1 MSSQRVTISQQ
12 SQHIYM
18 GLGCPVRGSPSVS
31 QSQPTFI
38 WDLDVQSEGY
48 HQSTEPTH
56 LYGTWMSS
64 QRVTISQQSQ
74 HIYMGLGCPVRGL
87 PSVNRANTFIWDLDV
102 QSEGYHQS
110 TEPTHL
116 YGTWTWMSSQRVT
129 ISQQSQHIYMG
140 LGCPVRGLPSVNRAN
155 TFIWDLD
162 VQSEGYHQSTEPT
175 HLYRTWMS
183 SQGPPSVN
191 RANTFIW
198 DLDVQSEGYHQS
210 TEPTHLYRTWMS
222 SQRVTI
228 SQQSQHI
235 YIGLGCPV
243 RGLPS
248 VNRAN
253 TFIWDLDVQSEG
265 YHQSTEPTHL
275 YGTWMSSQRVTIS
288 QQSQHIYMG
297 LGCPV
302 RGLPSVNRANTF
314 IWDLDV
320 QSEGYHQSTEPTHLY
335 GTWMSSQRVTISQ
348 QSQHIYMGLGC
359 PVRGLPSVNRA
370 NTFIWDLDVQSE
382 GYHQSTEPTHLY
394 GTWMSSQRV
403 TISQQ
408 SQHIY
413 MGLGCP
419 VRGLPSVNRANT
431 FIWDLDV
438 QSEGYHQSTEP
449 THLYRTWMSSQRVT
463 ISQQSQHIYMGLGCP
478 VRGLPSVNRANTFI
492 WDLDVQSEGYHQSTE
507 PTHLYGTWMS
517 SQRVTIS
524 QQSQHIYMG
533 LGCPVRVLP
542 SEQSQHIYMGL
553 GCPVRGLPSVNRAN
567 TFIWD
572 LDVQSEGYH
581 QSTEPTHLYR
591 TWMSSQRVTISQQSQ
606 HIYIGLGCPVRG
618 LPSVNRANTFIWD
631 LDVQSECYHQSTEHI
646 YMGLGCPVR
655 GSPSVNRA
663 NTFIRTWMSS
673 QRVTISQQS
682 QHIYMGLGCPVRGSP
697 SVNRA
702 NTFIWDLDVQSEGHH
717 QSTEPTHLYRT
728 WMSSQRFTISQQSQH
743 IYMGLGCPV
752 RGLPSVNRANTF
764 IWDLDV
770 QSEGYHQSTEPTH
783 LYGTWMSSQ
792 RVTISQ
798 QSQHIYMGLGC
809 PVRGLPSVNRAN
821 TFIWD
826 LDVQSEGYHQST
838 EPTHLY
844 GTWMSSQRVTISQQ
858 SQHIYMGLGCPVR
871 GLPSVNRAN
880 TFI

>member
-1 MSSQRVTISQQ
+1 MGLGCPVRGLPSVNRANTFIWDLDVQSEVYHQSTEPTHLYGTWMSSQRVTISQQ
-12 SQHIYM
+12 CQHIYI
-18 GLGCPVRGSPSVS
+18 GLGCPVRGLPSVNRAN
-31 QSQPTFI
+31 TFI

-116 YGTWTWMSSQRVT
+116 YGTWMSSQRVT
-129 ISQQSQHIYMG
+129 ISQQSQHIYMGLGCPVRGLPSVNRANTFMWDLDVQSEGYHQSTEPSHIYMG

-175 HLYRTWMS
+175 HLYGTWMS
-183 SQGPPSVN
+183 SQRVTISQQSQHIYVGLGCPVRGLPSVN

-210 TEPTHLYRTWMS
+210 TEPTHLYGTWMSSQSHHQSTVPTHLYGTWMS

-235 YIGLGCPV
+235 YMGLGCPV
-243 RGLPS
+243 RESPP

-408 SQHIY
+408 SQH
-413 MGLGCP
+413 
-419 VRGLPSVNRANT
+419 T
-431 FIWDLDV
+431 F
-438 QSEGYHQSTEP
+438 
-449 THLYRTWMSSQRVT
+449 
-463 ISQQSQHIYMGLGCP
+463 
-478 VRGLPSVNRANTFI
+478 F
-492 WDLDVQSEGYHQSTE
+492 
-507 PTHLYGTWMS
+507 
-517 SQRVTIS
+517 
-524 QQSQHIYMG
+524 
-533 LGCPVRVLP
+533 
-542 SEQSQHIYMGL
+542 
-553 GCPVRGLPSVNRAN
+553 
-567 TFIWD
+567 
-572 LDVQSEGYH
+572 
-581 QSTEPTHLYR
+581 
-591 TWMSSQRVTISQQSQ
+591 
-606 HIYIGLGCPVRG
+606 
-618 LPSVNRANTFIWD
+618 
-631 LDVQSECYHQSTEHI
+631 
-646 YMGLGCPVR
+646 
-655 GSPSVNRA
+655 
-663 NTFIRTWMSS
+663 
-673 QRVTISQQS
+673 
-682 QHIYMGLGCPVRGSP
+682 
-697 SVNRA
+697 
-702 NTFIWDLDVQSEGHH
+702 
-717 QSTEPTHLYRT
+717 
-728 WMSSQRFTISQQSQH
+728 
-743 IYMGLGCPV
+743 
-752 RGLPSVNRANTF
+752 
-764 IWDLDV
+764 
-770 QSEGYHQSTEPTH
+770 
-783 LYGTWMSSQ
+783 
-792 RVTISQ
+792 
-798 QSQHIYMGLGC
+798 
-809 PVRGLPSVNRAN
+809 
-821 TFIWD
+821 
-826 LDVQSEGYHQST
+826 
-838 EPTHLY
+838 
-844 GTWMSSQRVTISQQ
+844 
-858 SQHIYMGLGCPVR
+858 
-871 GLPSVNRAN
+871 
-880 TFI
+880 

>member
-1 MSSQRVTISQQ
+1 MSSHGHHQSAEPTHLYRTWMSSQC
-12 SQHIYM
+12 H
-18 GLGCPVRGSPSVS
+18 
-31 QSQPTFI
+31 
-38 WDLDVQSEGY
+38 
-48 HQSTEPTH
+48 HQSTEPTHLYRTWMSSQGHHQSAEPTHLYRTWMSSQCLHQSTEPTHLYRTWMSSQGHHQSAEPTH

-74 HIYMGLGCPVRGL
+74 HIYIGLGCPVRGL

-116 YGTWTWMSSQRVT
+116 YG
-129 ISQQSQHIYMG
+129 
-140 LGCPVRGLPSVNRAN
+140 
-155 TFIWDLD
+155 
-162 VQSEGYHQSTEPT
+162 
-175 HLYRTWMS
+175 
-183 SQGPPSVN
+183 
-191 RANTFIW
+191 
-198 DLDVQSEGYHQS
+198 
-210 TEPTHLYRTWMS
+210 TWMS

-320 QSEGYHQSTEPTHLY
+320 QSEGYQQSTEPTHLYGPWMSSQRVTISQQSQHIYMGLGCPVRGLPSVNRANTFIWYLDVQSEGYHQSTEPTHLY
-335 GTWMSSQRVTISQ
+335 GSWMSSQRVTTSQQSQHIYTGLGCPVRATISQ

-382 GYHQSTEPTHLY
+382 GYHQLTEPTHLY

-419 VRGLPSVNRANT
+419 VRVLPSQHIYMGLGCPVRGLPSVNSANT

-492 WDLDVQSEGYHQSTE
+492 WDLDVQSE
-507 PTHLYGTWMS
+507 
-517 SQRVTIS
+517 
-524 QQSQHIYMG
+524 
-533 LGCPVRVLP
+533 
-542 SEQSQHIYMGL
+542 
-553 GCPVRGLPSVNRAN
+553 
-567 TFIWD
+567 
-572 LDVQSEGYH
+572 
-581 QSTEPTHLYR
+581 
-591 TWMSSQRVTISQQSQ
+591 
-606 HIYIGLGCPVRG
+606 
-618 LPSVNRANTFIWD
+618 
-631 LDVQSECYHQSTEHI
+631 CY
-646 YMGLGCPVR
+646 
-655 GSPSVNRA
+655 
-663 NTFIRTWMSS
+663 
-673 QRVTISQQS
+673 
-682 QHIYMGLGCPVRGSP
+682 
-697 SVNRA
+697 RA

-717 QSTEPTHLYRT
+717 QSTEPTHL
-728 WMSSQRFTISQQSQH
+728 
-743 IYMGLGCPV
+743 
-752 RGLPSVNRANTF
+752 
-764 IWDLDV
+764 
-770 QSEGYHQSTEPTH
+770 
-783 LYGTWMSSQ
+783 
-792 RVTISQ
+792 
-798 QSQHIYMGLGC
+798 
-809 PVRGLPSVNRAN
+809 
-821 TFIWD
+821 
-826 LDVQSEGYHQST
+826 
-838 EPTHLY
+838 
-844 GTWMSSQRVTISQQ
+844 
-858 SQHIYMGLGCPVR
+858 
-871 GLPSVNRAN
+871 
-880 TFI
+880 